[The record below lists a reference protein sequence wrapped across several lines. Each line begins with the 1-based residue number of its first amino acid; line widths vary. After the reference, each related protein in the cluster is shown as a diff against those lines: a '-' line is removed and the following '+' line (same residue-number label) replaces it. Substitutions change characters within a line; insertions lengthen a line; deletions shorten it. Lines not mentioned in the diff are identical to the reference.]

1 MLKTTRRSLDEIR
14 VDGRERTENARRPKW
29 KSRVASIERRTS
41 RSTVG
46 GQKRSCS
53 FSLSL
58 YSYGNKSNAPA
69 LWPNGKI
76 NPLDDDYSAAAAALE
91 RSEQQA
97 IESYFTL
104 FPRQFSTFRQN
115 QKGRPSAPIITNPSA
130 VAAASSIPGT
140 TARRRLHQRRWT
152 TVCVGWKDQQVS
164 NNSVL

>member
-1 MLKTTRRSLDEIR
+1 MEEPRRFHRTSHKSLDRWGTKE
-14 VDGRERTENARRPKW
+14 ELL
-29 KSRVASIERRTS
+29 
-41 RSTVG
+41 
-46 GQKRSCS
+46 
-53 FSLSL
+53 FLSL
-58 YSYGNKSNAPA
+58 YSYGNKKSNAPA

-152 TVCVGWKDQQVS
+152 TVCGVERPAS
-164 NNSVL
+164 L

>member
-1 MLKTTRRSLDEIR
+1 MKSEST
-14 VDGRERTENARRPKW
+14 DGRGRRM
-29 KSRVASIERRTS
+29 R
-41 RSTVG
+41 G
-46 GQKRSCS
+46 GQSGRAASLPSNVAQVARPLGDKRGAAL
-53 FSLSL
+53 SLSL

-152 TVCVGWKDQQVS
+152 TVCGVERPAS
-164 NNSVL
+164 L